1 MVYVDPSARPAF
13 FLHEAKTADAWCWFN
28 REPPGSIA
36 VRDWT
41 LTEPASAMVIRDLL
55 GPAGGPE
62 EEQDEHEDDLSS
74 RYLVGSLA
82 PAHVARS

>member
-1 MVYVDPSARPAF
+1 MFYVDPSALPAL
-13 FLHEAKTADAWCWFN
+13 FLHEAKTADAWCWVN
-28 REPPGSIA
+28 RQSPGSIA
-36 VRDWT
+36 VSDWT
-41 LTEPASAMVIRDLL
+41 LTELASAMVVRDLL

-82 PAHVARS
+82 PAHGARS